1 VEGKKITNQ
10 QTIAETFNNYFVA
23 IAENVKRQ
31 RKNNFNNDDNNSVD
45 NHTHFME
52 QQQQQQHGNNYT
64 DTFSHCVLTTINSKV
79 L

>member
-1 VEGKKITNQ
+1 VEGKKITDQ
-10 QTIAETFNNYFVA
+10 QTVAETFNNYFVA

-31 RKNNFNNDDNNSVD
+31 RKNNFINDDNNSVD
-45 NHTHFME
+45 NHTHSME
-52 QQQQQQHGNNYT
+52 QQHGNNYT